1 MSLLKLRRADRCSID
16 MNSDDEVRHWSK
28 HLKVPKEDLQKIID
42 KVGNSATAVQKEL
55 ATRKAGASSSG
66 HSAK

>member
-1 MSLLKLRRADRCSID
+1 

-55 ATRKAGASSSG
+55 ATRKAGGSSSG